1 MKNVLVDFRI
11 SETEKENLYKNGF
24 EPIIVPPSNRLYNAV
39 CGHPDM
45 LLHIIDKKNIVVH
58 STMELSFINILK
70 NLNYNVIKSHNSL
83 KETYPYDIFLNA
95 LSTKDIFLHNLKY
108 TDKNLISMIK
118 DKKLL
123 NVKQG
128 YSKCSTALINNSA
141 AITSDIKIHDML
153 TYNGMDVLLVPPGHI
168 GLPGLNYGFIG
179 GTCGIVEEGSIVFF
193 GSLDNYLY
201 GGMVLK
207 FLIEQDVKPIFL
219 SEGNLID
226 RGTLFRV

>member
-24 EPIIVPPSNRLYNAV
+24 EPIIVPPSKSLYNAI

-58 STMELSFINILK
+58 NTMEMSFIYILK

-95 LSTKDIFLHNLKY
+95 ISTNDIFLHNLKY
-108 TDKNLISMIK
+108 TDKNLISMVK
-118 DKKLL
+118 GKKLL

-128 YSKCSTALINNSA
+128 YSKCSTALINDSA
-141 AITSDIKIHDML
+141 AITSDIKIHDIL
-153 TYNGMDVLLVPPGHI
+153 TSNGVKVLLVPPGNI
-168 GLPGLNYGFIG
+168 ELPGLNYGFIG
-179 GTCGIVEEGSIVFF
+179 GTCGIVEDGSIAFF
-193 GSLDNYLY
+193 GNLDNYLY
-201 GGMVLK
+201 GDMVFK
-207 FLIEQDVKPIFL
+207 FLIQQDVKPIFL
-219 SEGNLID
+219 SKGNLID
-226 RGTLFRV
+226 RGTLFRI